1 MTVGGASRP
10 SCSASRAS
18 DLDLRPNT
26 SQAPAPTG
34 THARVRRAFS
44 SLLGKYHPTAQTL
57 LVTAPESATDLSAC
71 RAPVSLL
78 LKVGLSGKVPG
89 HGRSSSYSLTTRSAA
104 AEVGKNSRHYH
115 WNSLRRSSD
124 FCIVQ

>member
-1 MTVGGASRP
+1 MTADGASRRP
-10 SCSASRAS
+10 ARASRAS

-57 LVTAPESATDLSAC
+57 LVTAPESATDLAC
-71 RAPVSLL
+71 LSRACL
-78 LKVGLSGKVPG
+78 
-89 HGRSSSYSLTTRSAA
+89 SAA
-104 AEVGKNSRHYH
+104 QSWLVR
-115 WNSLRRSSD
+115 
-124 FCIVQ
+124 